1 MIKISDDKLNN
12 KMTELANAM
21 RAKFNKTNKLSVK
34 DMITTVKPPSHE
46 PWLYSS
52 TTGNVVYQHE
62 FGSIQRHHDSLAFN
76 MNGAGNV
83 VSTTDVMTSSIV
95 YPNTYDISVDM
106 NVKITHD
113 LPLVTVSG
121 GHNNS
126 LPNYTGGG
134 NDGSADGRI
143 DNFEMKGGWGHIA
156 GWHVG
161 DNNSATAHYHWI
173 IILDSQNHEIYRFT
187 TPLKD
192 SADVQRYTGG
202 HRTSNHCRFDAY
214 FPIFSSRLAQSN
226 YTIVLR
232 YSDAYGNRSFGP
244 DMWIKNQNYQH
255 SDGVLF
261 DNDFNKYYLNTRV
274 SLGSVGVVNSGYK
287 FEVNGYDVTH
297 ENNMSWRTDTKQL
310 VYSSDDNDL
319 TMRGSLPDNQLRV
332 DFRTD
337 YPLRIYI
344 LGCEVTITEYSTIIY
359 KDGSTN
365 HIGDISIFIN
375 SSPTVTNTSV
385 LFSSFMDSIMF
396 NDFKENAKVYPGSLV
411 LLYLS
416 IAVNSINSNPD
427 AVYVGNIKLGSNP
440 FYRVYSD
447 SSYLYSF
454 NTSYDP
460 SVTDNYINFYG
471 YAPIV
476 KEVDLDSYESN
487 TELSVSLKLNNNET
501 SYSNQNINIE
511 KAVMNI
517 IPAKIS
523 TVDVNFTNVNGA
535 YQKLGKAFRNYYNRT
550 GKMTVDDMIKLLK
563 QG

>member
-1 MIKISDDKLNN
+1 MTKISDDKLNN

-34 DMITTVKPPSHE
+34 DMITTLKLPSHE

-52 TTGNVVYQHE
+52 TTGNVIYQHE
-62 FGSIQRHHDSLAFN
+62 FGSGQKHNDSLAFN

-83 VSTTDVMTSSIV
+83 VSTTDVMPNDIV

-113 LPLVTVSG
+113 FPLVTVSG

-126 LPNYTGGG
+126 LPNYTGG
-134 NDGSADGRI
+134 NDGNTDGRI
-143 DNFEMKGGWGHIA
+143 DTFDMKGGWGHIS
-156 GWHVG
+156 GWHAS
-161 DNNSATAHYHWI
+161 DSNAATAHYHWI

-192 SADVQRYTGG
+192 SADVQSYCGG
-202 HRTSNHCRFDAY
+202 YRTSNHCRFDAY
-214 FPIFSSRLAQSN
+214 FPIVSSRLAQSN

-232 YSDAYGNRSFGP
+232 YSDAWGNKSFGA
-244 DMWIKNQNYQH
+244 DKYIENQNYQN

-261 DNDFNKYYLNTRV
+261 DNDLNKYYLNTRV
-274 SLGSVGVVNSGYK
+274 SIGSVGVVNSGYK
-287 FEVNGYDVTH
+287 LAVNGYDVTH
-297 ENNMSWRTDTKQL
+297 ENNVSWKTDTKQL
-310 VYSSDDNDL
+310 VYSFDDNDL
-319 TMRGSLPDNQLRV
+319 TVRGSLPNNQLRV

-337 YPLRIYI
+337 YPLRVYI
-344 LGCEVTITEYSTIIY
+344 LGCEVTITEYPTSIY
-359 KDGSTN
+359 KDDSTN
-365 HIGDISIFIN
+365 HIGDISTFIN
-375 SSPTVTNTSV
+375 SNPTVTDTSV
-385 LFSSFMDSIMF
+385 LFSSFMDSFMF
-396 NDFKENAKVYPGSLV
+396 NDFEKNAKVYPGSLV

-416 IAVNSINSNPD
+416 IAVNSYNGIPD
-427 AVYVGNIKLGSNP
+427 TVYVGNIKLGSNP
-440 FYRVYSD
+440 FYRACGD
-447 SSYLYSF
+447 SSYSYSF

-460 SVTDNYINFYG
+460 SVADNYINFYG

-476 KEVDLDSYESN
+476 KEVDLDSYETN
-487 TELSVSLKLNNNET
+487 TELSVSLKLNNDET
-501 SYSNQNINIE
+501 SYSNQKIKIE

-535 YQKLGKAFRNYYNRT
+535 YQKLGKAFRNYYNQT

-563 QG
+563 